1 MCYYV
6 QLLNIRKKINELLSE
21 SSNCVQ
27 SSDLTGSI
35 AWVPDD
41 IYAQV
46 FGNERNGC
54 VRGVGFGPTR
64 SMHPAKSTPTIAEV
78 RSQER
83 DAKVTQLENQVA
95 SLTEK
100 VNRYE
105 NLEERMTQL
114 MQLVQNQQNYSSEAS
129 QVLNFNVLRMYLV
142 FKFFK
147 YSNYYFVTRNHLFM
161 NLLDTLICI

>member
-1 MCYYV
+1 M
-6 QLLNIRKKINELLSE
+6 
-21 SSNCVQ
+21 
-27 SSDLTGSI
+27 
-35 AWVPDD
+35 
-41 IYAQV
+41 

-64 SMHPAKSTPTIAEV
+64 SMHPAKSTPTILEV

-100 VNRYE
+100 ENRYE

-114 MQLVQNQQNYSSEAS
+114 MQLVQNQQNHSLEAS
-129 QVLNFNVLRMYLV
+129 QVLNFNVLRMYCWRELSMIGEFIGNIV
-142 FKFFK
+142 
-147 YSNYYFVTRNHLFM
+147 
-161 NLLDTLICI
+161 